1 MDQMGSNLAA
11 VNLGLGRTAKTLAVE
26 IDTTCALLDNDTV
39 KCWGDNTH
47 GELGIGNTTTRGTTS
62 GDMAALAAIDLG
74 TGRTASAI
82 SAGARHAC
90 ALLDTHMVKMLGF

>member
-1 MDQMGSNLAA
+1 MGSNLAA